1 MVSARSTAS
10 ADLRR
15 DIDALKDDISTLKV
29 DLVAAMRDMVD
40 AGKSEAGDA
49 KERLES
55 AVRDR
60 LDKLGDTAKEAAARG
75 RRAVESAERY
85 VEDNPLQSLAVAFG
99 VGVLLG
105 AVLRR

>member
-1 MVSARSTAS
+1 M
-10 ADLRR
+10 
-15 DIDALKDDISTLKV
+15 
-29 DLVAAMRDMVD
+29 
-40 AGKSEAGDA
+40 
-49 KERLES
+49 
-55 AVRDR
+55 RDR
-60 LDKLGDTAKEAAARG
+60 LDKLGDTAKQAAARG

>member
-1 MVSARSTAS
+1 MVSARSSAS

-15 DIDALKDDISTLKV
+15 DIDSVKEDLAALRV

-49 KERLES
+49 
-55 AVRDR
+55 RDR
-60 LDKLGDTAKEAAARG
+60 LEGALRDRLERMGETARQAAARG
-75 RRAVESAERY
+75 KKAVESAERY